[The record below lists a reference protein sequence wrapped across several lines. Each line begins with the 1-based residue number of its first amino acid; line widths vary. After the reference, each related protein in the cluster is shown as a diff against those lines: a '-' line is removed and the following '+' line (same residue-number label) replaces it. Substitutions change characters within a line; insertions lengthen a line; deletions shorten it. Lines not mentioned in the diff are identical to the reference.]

1 MYGEEDEE
9 EEDVFDF
16 IIVVF
21 VIINSIV
28 CGCECV
34 LSSLFL
40 LSFLCVCDNKWRF
53 TRDLYLCVR
62 EKKVDTKTKEELEE
76 EARCQYIYHV

>member
-1 MYGEEDEE
+1 MDVYGEEDEE

-21 VIINSIV
+21 VITIIIV

-34 LSSLFL
+34 LSLSL

-53 TRDLYLCVR
+53 TRDLYHCVKR
-62 EKKVDTKTKEELEE
+62 EKGRHKNERRT
-76 EARCQYIYHV
+76 

>member
-1 MYGEEDEE
+1 VYGEEEEEEE

-16 IIVVF
+16 IIVV

-34 LSSLFL
+34 LSSLF
-40 LSFLCVCDNKWRF
+40 FMCVC
-53 TRDLYLCVR
+53 V
-62 EKKVDTKTKEELEE
+62 
-76 EARCQYIYHV
+76 